1 MRYLPQKDSF
11 PDEKSFWAET
21 VTSIKNQI
29 ENTPVVRSR
38 GRGDLRSIKEL
49 RYRLDMNNDKSGQ
62 PLFADLPKELYL
74 SDRYLVKDRNLLN
87 NFGMN
92 PLFMDEIVR
101 LVEQDL
107 RIASKGKSKMKGKDT
122 DENWHTRAAIMLQLP
137 FKNSWRERISELK
150 RLDLIPLQDGGW
162 VVATAGPIYFP
173 TVDGI
178 LIPRGLDLQL
188 VEQSAAEN
196 KERARLFKFLD
207 VKGAEAEEIRSKI
220 FEIYKTSG
228 HSEQVTL
235 DMSREH
241 LHFLYLTHHG
251 AEDSNYS
258 DRIQIYDED
267 GEMRYPGK
275 FDLHI
280 PDDHPC
286 GPRVLFGDNGIGEDT
301 EVYLIAD
308 AYLKDVPDT
317 PPGTDLT
324 WTEWLHEYI
333 GVRRELRLVNRD
345 ESELS
350 PSCKWIAENRPD
362 NFLGFLKHLWL
373 IEGHIIQGS
382 QEIRVE
388 LMGIN
393 IPCVDGR
400 TQELQETYLP
410 LPSLQD
416 YCSRFMD
423 EDEFFPFIQLPED
436 GGNEGILAQWSFLAE
451 FGVGVNHGLHFRLHV
466 LSLKSQICA
475 SSIQNIPQLASL
487 YLSIDASQQDSGDPA
502 QGKNDIELVGLSRC
516 YSNCGY

>member
-21 VTSIKNQI
+21 VTSIRNQI
-29 ENTPVVRSR
+29 ERTPVVRSR
-38 GRGDLRSIKEL
+38 GRGDLRPIKEL
-49 RYRLDMNNDKSGQ
+49 RYRFDTNNDKSGQ

-74 SDRYLVKDRNLLN
+74 SDRYLVKDRDLLN

-101 LVEQDL
+101 LLEQDL

-122 DENWHTRAAIMLQLP
+122 DENWHTRAAILLQLP
-137 FKNSWRERISELK
+137 FQKSWTERISELK
-150 RLDLIPLQDGGW
+150 QLDLIPLQDGGW

-207 VKGAEAEEIRSKI
+207 VKWAEAEEIRSKI
-220 FEIYKTSG
+220 FEIYKTSR

-235 DMSREH
+235 DMSREQ

-251 AEDSNYS
+251 AEDWNYL

-286 GPRVLFGDNGIGEDT
+286 SPRVLFGDNGIGEDT
-301 EVYLIAD
+301 EVYLIAN
-308 AYLKDVPDT
+308 AYLTEVPDT

-324 WTEWLHEYI
+324 WTEWLHDYI
-333 GVRRELRLVNRD
+333 GVRRELRLVNRE

-350 PSCKWIAENRPD
+350 LSCKWIAENRRD
-362 NFLGFLKHLWL
+362 SFLDFLKHLWL
-373 IEGHIIQGS
+373 IEGHIVQGS
-382 QEIRVE
+382 QDIRLE
-388 LMGIN
+388 LTGIN

-451 FGVGVNHGLHFRLHV
+451 FGVGVNYDLDFRLHV
-466 LSLKSQICA
+466 LCLKSQICA
-475 SSIQNIPQLASL
+475 SSIQNTSQLAAL

-516 YSNCGY
+516 